1 MGYYLKQGQ
10 SSMLHYIKVKDAEC
24 QVSKPISKITK
35 NKKEK
40 IVQKMKKKGLEP
52 IVISKE
58 IKQDLEFMKI
68 LNNNDLI
75 VFDGK
80 WLMQYILQLIIKYL
94 EKKTKKNDEITVLA
108 NELTD
113 ELVQNIRKFTDSY
126 KKIKIV
132 TNHLEK
138 FKKVEEEILE
148 SCGMQLII
156 TNNKRKALAKS
167 ELIVNFDFVQ
177 ERINEYNVNEN
188 AIIVNLNGKIKINKK
203 RFSRYYYK

>member
-10 SSMLHYIKVKDAEC
+10 SSMLHHIKVKDAEC
-24 QVSKPISKITK
+24 QVLKPISKITK